1 MARDRRGELLGPA
14 HAALSL
20 RWLALAALIA
30 LGTLTSA
37 PVRTP
42 PGFYVVILLYT
53 LGLSLYAWRYAD
65 RALNAARVGV
75 VFDTAAIGVGM
86 QVTTDP
92 QVLFYFGFVTA
103 AVAGLLMARGAP
115 RRSRP
120 SSVSCSF
127 PGCRGR
133 CLVRTCIS

>member
-1 MARDRRGELLGPA
+1 MARDRRDELLELA

-75 VFDTAAIGVGM
+75 VFDTAAVGLGTHG
-86 QVTTDP
+86 TTEAHA
-92 QVLFYFGFVTA
+92 VFYF
-103 AVAGLLMARGAP
+103 
-115 RRSRP
+115 
-120 SSVSCSF
+120 
-127 PGCRGR
+127 
-133 CLVRTCIS
+133 

>member
-1 MARDRRGELLGPA
+1 MARDRRDELLELA

-75 VFDTAAIGVGM
+75 VFDTPVVGVGM
-86 QVTTDP
+86 RVP
-92 QVLFYFGFVTA
+92 PGPH
-103 AVAGLLMARGAP
+103 AVFFLA
-115 RRSRP
+115 
-120 SSVSCSF
+120 
-127 PGCRGR
+127 
-133 CLVRTCIS
+133 

>member
-1 MARDRRGELLGPA
+1 MARDRRDELLELA

-75 VFDTAAIGVGM
+75 VFDTAVIGGGM
-86 QVTTDP
+86 PVTTDP
-92 QVLFYFGFVTA
+92 QVFFYFGFVTP
-103 AVAGLLMARGAP
+103 AVAGLLVARAGPAGLAP
-115 RRSRP
+115 PLR
-120 SSVSCSF
+120 V
-127 PGCRGR
+127 
-133 CLVRTCIS
+133 

>member
-1 MARDRRGELLGPA
+1 STVTISRVYPRRPSKNRPEEPVGREAWADACSGRTMARARRDEPLELA
-14 HAALSL
+14 HAAPSL

-65 RALNAARVGV
+65 R
-75 VFDTAAIGVGM
+75 
-86 QVTTDP
+86 
-92 QVLFYFGFVTA
+92 
-103 AVAGLLMARGAP
+103 
-115 RRSRP
+115 
-120 SSVSCSF
+120 
-127 PGCRGR
+127 
-133 CLVRTCIS
+133 